1 MSTKWFGW
9 KGKILR
15 INLSKGKITKQNL
28 PKDLARSYVGGRGV
42 NAKILYDELKAGI
55 DPLSPDNILVFS
67 TGPLN
72 GTPIGHG
79 RASINTKSTRMT
91 LAEGGFGGFF
101 APELKY
107 AGYDHI
113 IMSGRSDKSVYVWI
127 DDDEIEIRDAKHIW
141 GKTTWETDEILKEE
155 IGDTDI
161 QISYIGPAA
170 ENLVYT
176 CPIFCNLYHSG
187 GRLGCGTVMGSKRLK
202 AIAIRGSKGVQ
213 LAHPDDFEKAY
224 MKWRESM
231 DLKDGLDPFITP
243 YSLFGAHSLVRIYG
257 EMAGIQTRNAQDL
270 RFEHADELSREK
282 MISTYEV
289 KPKTSFACVTP
300 ACGTWYRIDSGP
312 FAGTEGAMIWA
323 DIVGMGLVEI
333 NSLPAGL
340 YIRSLCDQLGLDFFH
355 ICYSIAWAMECHQK
369 GILTQKDMDGIKLK
383 FGNYE
388 GMIEMT
394 KRIAYREGFGSIL
407 ADGVKKASENVGK
420 GSERFALS
428 IKGAELELLPL
439 RVLYIAALGVAVS
452 ESGPDHTKFI
462 QVHLP
467 KLDLIK
473 SDLLEE
479 LKLRFDLEKVCKPRE
494 LEGKGQFLK
503 FLEDSRGVLDA
514 LPFCLFLTRSN
525 YNIDFRLWRDFLV
538 AGTGVDFTYEEVMT
552 VGERIKNIE
561 RAFIVREGFRRRDDT
576 IPRRMLEE
584 PTPCGH
590 PPVTQEKF
598 EKMLDDYYNTRGW
611 SKKTG
616 IPSKTKL
623 EELGLG
629 RIVEDFDALGIEVE

>member
-1 MSTKWFGW
+1 MSSKWFGW

-15 INLSKGKITKQNL
+15 IDLSKGNIIKQNLSKE
-28 PKDLARSYVGGRGV
+28 LARSYIGGRGI

-55 DPLSPDNILVFS
+55 DPLSANNILVFS
-67 TGPLN
+67 TGPLS
-72 GTPIGHG
+72 GTSIGHG
-79 RASINTKSTRMT
+79 RASINAKSTRMT

-107 AGYDHI
+107 AGYDHLVVT
-113 IMSGRSDKSVYVWI
+113 GRSNKPVYIWI
-127 DDDEIEIRDAKHIW
+127 DDDDIEIRDAYHLW
-141 GKTTWETDEILKEE
+141 GKTTWETDEIVKEE
-155 IGDTDI
+155 VGDTDI

-176 CPIFCNLYHSG
+176 CPVFCNLYHSG
-187 GRLGCGTVMGSKRLK
+187 GRLGCGTVMGSKKLK
-202 AIAIRGSKGVQ
+202 AIAIRGSQGVQ
-213 LAHPDDFEKAY
+213 LAHPEEFEKAY
-224 MKWRESM
+224 IKWRESM
-231 DLKDGLDPFITP
+231 DLKGGLDPFIAP
-243 YSLFGAHSLVRIYG
+243 YGLFGAHSLVRIYG
-257 EMAGIQTRNAQDL
+257 EIAGIQTRNAQDL
-270 RFEHADELSREK
+270 RFEYADDLSREK

-300 ACGTWYRIDSGP
+300 ACGTWYRIDRGP

-355 ICYSIAWAMECHQK
+355 VCYSIAWAMECYQK
-369 GILTQKDMDGIKLK
+369 GILAQKDMDGIELK
-383 FGNYE
+383 FGNYM

-394 KRIAYREGFGSIL
+394 KRIAYRKGFGSLL
-407 ADGVKKASENVGK
+407 ADGVKKASERVGK
-420 GSERFALS
+420 GSEKFALS

-467 KLDLIK
+467 KLNLIK
-473 SDLLEE
+473 PQLLNE
-479 LKLRFDLEKVCKPRE
+479 LKLGFEFEKAYEPQE
-494 LEGKGQFLK
+494 SEGKGRFLK
-503 FLEDSRGVLDA
+503 FLEDSRGVLDT

-538 AGTGVDFTYEEVMT
+538 AGTGVNYTYEEVME
-552 VGERIKNIE
+552 VGERIKNVE

-584 PTPCGH
+584 ATPCGH
-590 PPVTQEKF
+590 PPVTQAKF
-598 EKMLDDYYNTRGW
+598 DKMLDEYYEARGW
-611 SKKTG
+611 NKRTG
-616 IPSKTKL
+616 IPSRMKL
-623 EELGLG
+623 EELGLEA
-629 RIVEDFDALGIEVE
+629 IVDEFVALGIEVE